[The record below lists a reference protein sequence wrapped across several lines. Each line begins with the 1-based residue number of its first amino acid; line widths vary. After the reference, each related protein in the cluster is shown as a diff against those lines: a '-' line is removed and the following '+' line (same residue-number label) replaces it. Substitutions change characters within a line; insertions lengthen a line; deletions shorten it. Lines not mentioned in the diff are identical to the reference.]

1 MSINS
6 LCDIFVLKGD
16 TQFQYVLNNSLGYV
30 CSFKNCAGMRGW
42 GSKHM
47 MEMSNSTEIKEMDR
61 AKEPC
66 VADASEARTAAAAP
80 SDYRLVCVVALLV
93 RTAIKWLSF

>member
-1 MSINS
+1 
-6 LCDIFVLKGD
+6 
-16 TQFQYVLNNSLGYV
+16 
-30 CSFKNCAGMRGW
+30 
-42 GSKHM
+42 M